1 MPMVAGTSADC
12 FLFIEGTN
20 GSPVPGESKDS
31 VHNQEVQVYSYG
43 LGVSGGS
50 GASGATGGS
59 GSSGAKVWKA
69 NFQPVT
75 MTIGVSRA
83 SPFLAKAAWTGEVFK
98 RMTLSCRKPG
108 ATPEDG
114 DYLQWRFGTVQVTGY
129 THALAGETPS
139 ETIEISYQQ
148 IELYYSRQGHKG
160 SLKDQMTR
168 AFSLDENKTVE
179 STLPY
184 KPKPSGQ
191 SGDK

>member
-1 MPMVAGTSADC
+1 MPIVAGTPADC

-31 VHNQEVQVYSYG
+31 VHNGEVQVYSYG
-43 LGVSGGS
+43 LGCSGGS
-50 GASGATGGS
+50 GASGD
-59 GSSGAKVWKA
+59 KLWKPD
-69 NFQPVT
+69 FQPVT
-75 MTIGVSRA
+75 MTIGVGRA

-98 RMTLSCRKPG
+98 RMTISLRKPG
-108 ATPEDG
+108 ATAEDG

-129 THALAGETPS
+129 THSLAGEVPQ
-139 ETIEISYQQ
+139 ETIEISYQS
-148 IELYYSRQGHKG
+148 IEMFYSRQGHKG
-160 SLKDQMTR
+160 SLKDNMVR

-184 KPKPSGQ
+184 KPKPQ